1 MHSAYIVQ
9 GIMTSCKIFQY
20 LSHCVQVEVG
30 ACSWAKNI
38 GNEAKKPSE
47 KTRRRLLHTREVD
60 YLESRY
66 R

>member
-1 MHSAYIVQ
+1 M
-9 GIMTSCKIFQY
+9 
-20 LSHCVQVEVG
+20 G

-60 YLESRY
+60 YLELDLERTWNY
-66 R
+66 RTSNFPNLWKPNLEPTEPMFGF